1 MSRKAINAYC
11 NPNVEVDWD
20 VFLTNDKSVDALIQ
34 FIEGEWNNQQLRAG
48 CGSEDCRHEVDRM
61 RRLGNYESRER
72 ARRFLSQYY
81 SW

>member
-1 MSRKAINAYC
+1 MSRKAINSYC

-20 VFLTNDKSVDALIQ
+20 VFLKSGQTVDSLIQ
-34 FIEGEWNNQQLRAG
+34 FIEGESNNQQLRAA
-48 CGSEDCRHEVDRM
+48 CDSEDCRREVDRM

-72 ARRFLSQYY
+72 ARKFLSQHY